1 MISVDSNVLIA
12 LISQNPATSGPAISA
27 LEKTI
32 STGPVYACGAVFSE
46 MLGYPGRN
54 SGDMQEFITALGII
68 LDWKMEKADWEA
80 AGDAYR
86 GYVVRRQASSGGLPR
101 RMVTDFLIGAHASV
115 RGYTLLTA
123 DRRLYNA
130 AFPNLHIASL

>member
-12 LISQNPATSGPAISA
+12 LISQNNATSGPAIAAFQKATATSP
-27 LEKTI
+27 
-32 STGPVYACGAVFSE
+32 SYVCGAVFSE
-46 MLGYPGRN
+46 MLGFPGRN
-54 SGDMQEFITALGII
+54 SDDMQEFITALGIE
-68 LDWKMEKADWEA
+68 LDWKMEKADWVA

-86 GYVVRRQASSGGLPR
+86 EYVARRQTSSGGLPR

-123 DRRLYNA
+123 DKRLYGA
-130 AFPNLHIASL
+130 AFPKLRMKSL